1 MFMDRRKFV
10 QKSLAA
16 VGASLLPQA
25 AAVNLAHARAH
36 SGDDV
41 VPAATP
47 QGKLKIEY
55 IREEIPHF
63 EIPAY
68 RGRRYQDT
76 VPDTLDIAERAKLC
90 IHALTSI
97 TDPNADMEVYWL
109 ASFGRNPPVMQ
120 HDFNDWVANV
130 EGLKETLPLLRLATG
145 SSENDNVDPMW
156 MQTALKEIGPDGM
169 VYIPMKGRP
178 WSHLSLPKSYVTPFW
193 KTDGTSTP
201 TLGADVAQVTDTA
214 ACQRMLGTMTLYYL
228 RDRNPMWKATIEKMI
243 TRLTAL
249 AVDKGDYAYWPRGG
263 LEPFGRFGADAP
275 MPTGFRGEETNGRM
289 IMGLAQYY
297 KATGYEPARVLAGK
311 LANYLQFHAGYYQPD
326 GPWLFGDPEREWW
339 TARWHIEQ
347 ITNGGHGH
355 AHGIG
360 LLSTLEYAAAVGDQQ
375 LLEFVRGSY
384 EWAKAN
390 SAPIIGFFPEAF
402 VPDYPRC
409 EADTIADML
418 SIAIKL
424 TLAGTGDYW
433 DDADR
438 WTRNHFSESQI
449 VDPSWI
455 YRAASKLP
463 LTPVAFNETADHVPE
478 RSVGAFAGWSAPND
492 FNIYD
497 PKDFPHSIQHCCTG
511 NMGRALYYIWEHM
524 VHHDQGELR
533 VNLLLNRASEWAD
546 VYSHIP
552 YQGKVEVKVKTPLQT
567 VLVRMPE
574 WVTAKDPGLTA
585 LTNGHAVNFHWE
597 GRYLNLGSARP
608 GDTIA
613 VNFPIPRRQTKVRIG
628 GVDYT
633 LDIKGNTVVNIDP
646 PGQNGPFYQRSYY
659 LAERAPVRKV
669 ERFIPADP
677 VVW

>member
-1 MFMDRRKFV
+1 MDRRKFV

-25 AAVNLAHARAH
+25 GAVNLAHARAH
-36 SGDDV
+36 GGDDV

-178 WSHLSLPKSYVTPFW
+178 WSRISLPKSYVTPFW
-193 KTDGTSTP
+193 KTDGTFTP

-228 RDRNPMWKATIEKMI
+228 RDRNPMWKVTIEKMI

-249 AVDKGDYAYWPRGG
+249 AVDKGDHAYWPRGG

-455 YRAASKLP
+455 YRATSKLP

-659 LAERAPVRKV
+659 LAERAPARKV

-677 VVW
+677 IVW

>member
-1 MFMDRRKFV
+1 MDRRKFV

-25 AAVNLAHARAH
+25 GAVNLAHARAH
-36 SGDDV
+36 GGDDV

-178 WSHLSLPKSYVTPFW
+178 WSRISLPKSYVTPFW
-193 KTDGTSTP
+193 KTDGTFTP

-228 RDRNPMWKATIEKMI
+228 RDRNPMWKVTIEKMI

-249 AVDKGDYAYWPRGG
+249 AVDKGDHAYWPRGG
-263 LEPFGRFGADAP
+263 LEPFGRFGPDAP

-455 YRAASKLP
+455 YRATSKLP

-659 LAERAPVRKV
+659 LAERAPARKV

-677 VVW
+677 IVW

>member
-1 MFMDRRKFV
+1 MDRRKFV

-25 AAVNLAHARAH
+25 GAVNLAHARAH
-36 SGDDV
+36 GGDDV

-178 WSHLSLPKSYVTPFW
+178 WSRISLPKSYVTPFW
-193 KTDGTSTP
+193 KTDGTFTP

-228 RDRNPMWKATIEKMI
+228 RDRNPMWKVTIEKMI

-249 AVDKGDYAYWPRGG
+249 AVDKGDHAYWPRGG
-263 LEPFGRFGADAP
+263 LEPFGRFGPDAP

-297 KATGYEPARVLAGK
+297 KATDYEPARVLAGK

-455 YRAASKLP
+455 YRATSKLP

-659 LAERAPVRKV
+659 LAERAPARKV

-677 VVW
+677 IVW

>member
-1 MFMDRRKFV
+1 MDRRKFV
-10 QKSLAA
+10 KKSLAA
-16 VGASLLPQA
+16 VGASLLPETA
-25 AAVNLAHARAH
+25 ARSLAHA
-36 SGDDV
+36 DET
-41 VPAATP
+41 AAPTQAP
-47 QGKLKIEY
+47 GGKLSIQY
-55 IREEIPHF
+55 IRQEIPHF

-68 RGRRYQDT
+68 RGRRYEDT
-76 VPDTLDIAERAKLC
+76 VPDTLDLAERAKLC

-109 ASFGRNPPVMQ
+109 ASFHRNPPVMQ

-130 EGLKETLPLLRLATG
+130 EGLKEALPLLRIATG
-145 SSENDNVDPMW
+145 SSENEHVDPIW
-156 MQTALKEIGPDGM
+156 MQMALKKIGPDGL
-169 VYIPMKGRP
+169 VYIPLKGRP
-178 WSHLSLPKSYVTPFW
+178 WTYISLPKSYVTPFW
-193 KTDGTSTP
+193 KTDGSSTP
-201 TLGADVAQVTDTA
+201 GLPTEAAQVTDPT

-228 RDRNPMWKATIEKMI
+228 RDKNPMWKATIEKMI
-243 TRLTAL
+243 SRLTAL

-263 LEPFGRFGADAP
+263 LEPFGRYGDNAP
-275 MPTGFRGEETNGRM
+275 MPTGFRGEETNARV

-297 KATGYEPARVLAGK
+297 QATGYDPARVLAAK
-311 LANYLQFHAGYYQPD
+311 LSNYLQFHAGYYQPD

-339 TARWHIEQ
+339 TARWHIENVK
-347 ITNGGHGH
+347 NGGHGH

-360 LLSTLEYAAAVGDQQ
+360 LLSVMEHAAAVGDQE
-375 LLEFVRGSY
+375 LIEFVRGGY

-418 SIAIKL
+418 SLAIKL
-424 TLAGTGDYW
+424 TLAGAGDYW

-463 LTPVAFNETADHVPE
+463 PTPVAFNETADHVPE

-497 PKDFPHSIQHCCTG
+497 AKDFPHSIQHCCTG
-511 NMGRALYYIWEHM
+511 NMGRTLYYIWEHM
-524 VHHDQGELR
+524 VQHQQGELR
-533 VNLLLNRASEWAD
+533 VNLLMNRASEWAD
-546 VYSHIP
+546 IYSHIP
-552 YQGKVEVKVKTPLQT
+552 YQGKVEVKVRQPLRN

-574 WVTAKDPGLTA
+574 WVVAKAPGLTA
-585 LTNGHAVNFHWE
+585 EANGRALAFHWE
-597 GRYLNLGSARP
+597 GRYLNLGSAKP
-608 GDTIA
+608 GDIVA
-613 VNFPIPRRQTKVRIG
+613 VNFPIPRRQTRVTIG

-633 LDIKGNTVVNIDP
+633 LDIKGNTVIDIDP
-646 PGQNGPFYQRSYY
+646 PGQNGPLYQRTYY
-659 LAERAPVRKV
+659 AASKAPVRKV
-669 ERFIPADP
+669 ERFIPDESI
-677 VVW
+677 VW